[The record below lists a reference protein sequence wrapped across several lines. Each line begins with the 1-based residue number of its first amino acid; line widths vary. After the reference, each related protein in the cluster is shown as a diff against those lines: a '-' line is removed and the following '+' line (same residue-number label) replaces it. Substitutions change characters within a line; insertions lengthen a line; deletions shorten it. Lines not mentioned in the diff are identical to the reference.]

1 MLCSQGEV
9 LTHNVEITKV
19 EISRRGEH
27 LPGKHF
33 LFWAIPSY
41 TIHRT
46 GHNHI
51 KDKMCGSEKLN

>member
-9 LTHNVEITKV
+9 LAHRVKITKV

-27 LPGKHF
+27 PPVKRF
-33 LFWAIPSY
+33 LCGAIPSY

-51 KDKMCGSEKLN
+51 KDKMCGFEKLN